1 MENTQEVMLTPVPVE
16 SQEPKVHKKKKVKTS
31 TIVYYFVYLLI
42 CAVIFI
48 PIYIMLITSVTG
60 EAESHR
66 ARFTWWPKMGITF
79 ASWNKA
85 LTTSMGGPNLLQ
97 AFANSLWIY
106 VPFVAIGVFIS
117 TFAAYAFAKLDFT
130 LKKPLFAL
138 LISGMTLPNCMGTI
152 ASFLMFDK
160 LGWVGTP
167 LPLIVPRMFG
177 SVGILFFLR
186 QFFSGI
192 PDDLMGA
199 ARVDGLGEFGVFF
212 YIMMPIAIP
221 PMLSQ
226 FILTFISAYNDYLGP
241 LLYLHNPDYWTL
253 TIAISFFTEAY
264 VQQWPLQ
271 MAGAAIATF
280 PLLLMYLLSQKFILA
295 GVAVSSGLKG

>member
-1 MENTQEVMLTPVPVE
+1 MELTQENNLSFGNGVE
-16 SQEPKVHKKKKVKTS
+16 QKLHKKPKVKIS
-31 TIVYYFVYLLI
+31 TVLYYLVFLI
-42 CAVIFI
+42 IIAMIFI
-48 PIYIMLITSVTG
+48 PIYIMLITSLTH

-66 ARFTWWPKMGITF
+66 ARFTWWPEMGLTT
-79 ASWNKA
+79 ASWEKA
-85 LTTSMGGPNLLQ
+85 LNSSMGGPNLLQ
-97 AFANSLWIY
+97 AFFNSLWIY
-106 VPFVAIGVFIS
+106 VPSVACGVFIS
-117 TFAAYAFAKLDFT
+117 TFAAYAFAKLEFT

-167 LPLIVPRMFG
+167 LPLMVPRMLG

-186 QFFSGI
+186 QFFSGV
-192 PDDLMGA
+192 PDDLSGA

-221 PMLSQ
+221 AMLSQ
-226 FILTFISAYNDYLGP
+226 FILTFIVAYNDYLGP
-241 LLYLHNPDYWTL
+241 LLYLHNPNYWTV

-271 MAGAAIATF
+271 MAGAAIATL

>member
-1 MENTQEVMLTPVPVE
+1 MELVQKTNISFENDKG
-16 SQEPKVHKKKKVKTS
+16 PKLHKKKKIKLS
-31 TIVYYFVYLLI
+31 TIIYYLI
-42 CAVIFI
+42 FLVIIAVIFV
-48 PIYIMLITSVTG
+48 PIYIMLITSFTH

-66 ARFTWWPKMGITF
+66 ARFTWWPAMGLTT
-79 ASWNKA
+79 ASWEKA
-85 LTTSMGGPNLLQ
+85 LMTSMGGPNLLQ
-97 AFANSLWIY
+97 AFANTIWIY
-106 VPFVAIGVFIS
+106 VPSVAIGVFIS
-117 TFAAYAFAKLDFT
+117 TFAAYAFAKLEFK

-152 ASFLMFDK
+152 ASFLMFDR

-167 LPLIVPRMFG
+167 LPLIVPRMLG

-212 YIMMPIAIP
+212 HIMMPIAIP

-226 FILTFISAYNDYLGP
+226 FILTFIAAYNDYLGP
-241 LLYLHNPDYWTL
+241 LLYLHDPKYWTV

-271 MAGAAIATF
+271 MAGAAIAMF

>member
-1 MENTQEVMLTPVPVE
+1 MDLIKQTAQSLENKE
-16 SQEPKVHKKKKVKTS
+16 EPKLHRKKKVKIS
-31 TIVYYFVYLLI
+31 TIIYYLVFLLI
-42 CAVIFI
+42 VVIIFV
-48 PIYIMLITSVTG
+48 PIYIMIITSLTH

-66 ARFTWWPKMGITF
+66 ARFTWWPSQGLTP
-79 ASWNKA
+79 AAWEKA
-85 LTTSMGGPNLLQ
+85 LTTSMGGPNLIQ

-106 VPFVAIGVFIS
+106 VPAIAIGVFMS
-117 TFAAYAFAKLDFT
+117 TFAAYAFAKLDFK

-167 LPLIVPRMFG
+167 LPLIVPRMLG
-177 SVGILFFLR
+177 SVAILFFLR
-186 QFFSGI
+186 QFFSGV

-199 ARVDGLGEFGVFF
+199 ARVDGLDEFGVFF

-280 PLLLMYLLSQKFILA
+280 PLLIMYLLSQKFILA